1 MLQRTS
7 HIAACNVG
15 KCRCATQIA
24 RLVESGKCP
33 PRVGALSLSLSAA
46 ARAARS
52 LSRARSAEILL
63 MLLMCCCCCCRCYGS
78 AATASLLL
86 LLLLRCCCC
95 EGLQCFWGCAVGPWA
110 IARSVVVACCR
121 WPGLLSSV
129 WTAPP
134 PTTTAAAAAA
144 AAAAASACNLQHS
157 HHGNRSRRVAF
168 SPRPTA

>member
-1 MLQRTS
+1 MRDANCTPR
-7 HIAACNVG
+7 G
-15 KCRCATQIA
+15 KRKMPASCR
-24 RLVESGKCP
+24 R
-33 PRVGALSLSLSAA
+33 SLSLSAA